1 MLNFSAGYLHKDMK
15 FYWYL
20 GIKFLCYLGNDADI
34 QIPIPT
40 TRCMFDRPIGYIRN
54 QISVSLSPQL
64 ATTGAWF
71 KCTHRGKYCP
81 SAHLY
86 MIYSIQ
92 DRYHS
97 QFVLQFGHKTTWDSI
112 GSKQFFSIVLFIP
125 FFVFGFWSLLA
136 TKLQKCENITKSLF
150 TFCKAQWVRWKKTER
165 KSRN

>member
-1 MLNFSAGYLHKDMK
+1 MLNFSAAYLHKDMK

-34 QIPIPT
+34 QILIPT

-54 QISVSLSPQL
+54 QISLSPQL

-112 GSKQFFSIVLFIP
+112 GSKHFFHYCLVHPIFRFWFLVTFGNKVTKIRKYYEI
-125 FFVFGFWSLLA
+125 FVYI
-136 TKLQKCENITKSLF
+136 LQGKMG
-150 TFCKAQWVRWKKTER
+150 KTEKKGR
-165 KSRN
+165 KSHN